1 MRYVQG
7 AVVKLY
13 VCSLAQEKVSYNGRH
28 QGRMSTDSNALVE
41 WIVSVDKTRSLLAIN
56 FCETGR
62 EELWQNAKRAC
73 HELLNLP
80 QGIKHYTVSVN
91 DISED
96 IKRCWPDVIRD
107 LQKGL
112 CTLFEMELE
121 KIGRVVGIGKGY
133 NNAVKEK
140 AGAVA
145 MLTSAWLVD
154 KAKKTKWFRTV
165 HKHS

>member
-1 MRYVQG
+1 MRDMCRVRLLSSMC
-7 AVVKLY
+7 AVWLKRK
-13 VCSLAQEKVSYNGRH
+13 SHNAGH
-28 QGRMSTDSNALVE
+28 QVRMSTDSNALVE

-56 FCETGR
+56 FCESGR
-62 EELWQNAKRAC
+62 EQLWQNAKRAC

-154 KAKKTKWFRTV
+154 KAKKTNCFRTV